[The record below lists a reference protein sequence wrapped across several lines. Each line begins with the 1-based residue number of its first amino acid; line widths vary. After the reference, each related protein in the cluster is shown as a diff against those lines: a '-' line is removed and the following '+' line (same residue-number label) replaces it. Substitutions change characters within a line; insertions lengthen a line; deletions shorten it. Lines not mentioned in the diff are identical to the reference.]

1 MWRVVFGMATGNL
14 AAAAFVSNAGGN
26 ATNGTQRILFDSS
39 TGDLFYD
46 ADGNGATAKVLFA
59 HLTLSGM
66 SGTFGADDFLI
77 I

>member
-1 MWRVVFGMATGNL
+1 MRLSDPSAKRTFSSP
-14 AAAAFVSNAGGN
+14 AF
-26 ATNGTQRILFDSS
+26 ILFDSS